1 MVSIPSRRSWKKTFH
16 KTKYY
21 YLLLMPGILYF
32 IIFKYI
38 PMGGVIMA
46 FKDYKVSTGIWGS
59 EWIGLKW
66 FDMLFQRADFWQ
78 VLRSTILISFY
89 KITFNF
95 PAPIVLAILINEVR
109 NLIFKRSV
117 QTIIYFPHFVSWIVI
132 GGILV
137 TVLSPSSGLVSA
149 LGFEQSPLVVP
160 EYFRSMLV
168 LSQMWKE
175 TGWGTVIYLAA
186 IIGIDPGLYE
196 SAKIDGANRFKQ
208 ILHITLPGIS
218 QTIVLLLILRM
229 GFILSAGFDQVYIL
243 LTPLVTGVGD
253 ILDTYVYRVA
263 FSNGRYSLAAAAGL
277 FQSVVGLLMIVF
289 TNWVA
294 KRLGKEGLW

>member
-1 MVSIPSRRSWKKTFH
+1 MASIAPRTSWKKTFH
-16 KTKYY
+16 RTKYY
-21 YLLLMPGILYF
+21 YLLLMPGIIYF

-38 PMGGVIMA
+38 PMGGVVMA

-66 FDMLFQRADFWQ
+66 FDMLFQRQDFWQ
-78 VLRSTILISFY
+78 VLRNTILISFY
-89 KITFNF
+89 KIMFNF
-95 PAPIVLAILINEVR
+95 PAPIVLAVLINEVKH
-109 NLIFKRSV
+109 LMFKRSV

-132 GGILV
+132 GGILI
-137 TVLSPSSGLVSA
+137 TVLSPSSGLISA

-160 EYFRSMLV
+160 EHFRSMLV

-186 IIGIDPGLYE
+186 ITGIDPGLYE

-208 ILHITLPGIS
+208 ILYITIPGIS

-277 FQSVVGLLMIVF
+277 FQSVVGLLMIAF

-294 KRLGKEGLW
+294 KRLGKDGLW

>member
-1 MVSIPSRRSWKKTFH
+1 MEMTSGRSWVKTFH

-32 IIFKYI
+32 IVFKYI
-38 PMGGVIMA
+38 PMGGIVMA
-46 FKDYKVSTGIWGS
+46 FKDYKVSTGILGS

-66 FDMLFQRADFWQ
+66 FDMLFQRTDFWQ
-78 VLRSTILISFY
+78 VMNNTIIISFY
-89 KITFNF
+89 KILFNF
-95 PAPIVLAILINEVR
+95 PAPIILAILINEVR
-109 NLIFKRSV
+109 GLVFKRTV

-137 TVLSPSSGLVSA
+137 TVLSPTSGLVTA
-149 LGFEQSPLVVP
+149 LGFDQSPLVVP
-160 EYFRSMLV
+160 DHFRTMLV

-186 IIGIDPGLYE
+186 IISIDPGLYE
-196 SAKIDGANRFKQ
+196 AAKIDGANRFKQ
-208 ILHITLPGIS
+208 ILHVTLPGIS

-253 ILDTYVYRVA
+253 ILDTYVYRIA

-277 FQSVVGLLMIVF
+277 FQSVVGLLMVAF

-294 KRLGKEGLW
+294 KRLGKDGLW

>member
-1 MVSIPSRRSWKKTFH
+1 MALARSKHTWKKDFH
-16 KTKYY
+16 KAKYY
-21 YLLLMPGILYF
+21 YLLLIPGILYF
-32 IIFKYI
+32 VVFKYI

-46 FKDYKVSTGIWGS
+46 FKDYKVSIGIMGS
-59 EWIGLKW
+59 DWVGWRW
-66 FDMLFQRADFWQ
+66 FEMLFQRPDFWQ
-78 VLRSTILISFY
+78 VLRNTILISFY
-89 KITFNF
+89 KIIFNF

-109 NLIFKRSV
+109 HQVFKRSV

-132 GGILV
+132 GGILI
-137 TVLSPSSGLVSA
+137 TVLSPSSGLITA
-149 LGFEQSPLVVP
+149 LGFEQSPLIVP
-160 EYFRSMLV
+160 EHFRSMLV

-208 ILHITLPGIS
+208 ILHITIPGIS

-277 FQSVVGLLMIVF
+277 FQSVVGLLMLAF

-294 KRLGKEGLW
+294 KRIGKEGLW